1 MGIIRRR
8 KSDSSEIALNSLKGE
23 KKKNQGKAMLENRR
37 KTFGAALKRS

>member
-23 KKKNQGKAMLENRR
+23 KKKKSGEGDARE
-37 KTFGAALKRS
+37 